1 MLLKE
6 MDRPR
11 AEGTSSSASSKENVP
26 LPGGGHWVDGTAET
40 QLRVFTV
47 FTGRG
52 SQRVRIQA

>member
-52 SQRVRIQA
+52 VSV